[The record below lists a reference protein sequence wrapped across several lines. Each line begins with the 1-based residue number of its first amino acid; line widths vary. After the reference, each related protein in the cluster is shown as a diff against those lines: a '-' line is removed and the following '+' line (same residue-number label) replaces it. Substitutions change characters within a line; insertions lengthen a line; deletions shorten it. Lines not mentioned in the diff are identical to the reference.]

1 MSRID
6 DVLDAVA
13 EYAASILEAYDLE
26 LDLDEIFD
34 DDEPEF
40 DLSFGYDDDEDNDDE
55 EDRGYIGYTAY
66 DIEE

>member
-6 DVLDAVA
+6 DVLESVA

-40 DLSFGYDDDEDNDDE
+40 DLSFGYDNDEDDDDDET
-55 EDRGYIGYTAY
+55 GYIGYE
-66 DIEE
+66 DD